1 MGLGLLPLEGNCPSA
16 HLPPYHLSP
25 FLWAGWQV
33 GWEGVTLQP
42 PFPGLDLDLEAPLL
56 LNVWQPHEAL
66 PGRCYLKHGKNPC
79 VLCQQSEVP
88 RCAARPS
95 GIFRWPP
102 LCRAAMGCRLSW
114 PWARGAPF
122 HVEEMLPLGGGVGKG
137 KLNRKCPIYSELVM
151 LGGSWIP

>member
-1 MGLGLLPLEGNCPSA
+1 M
-16 HLPPYHLSP
+16 
-25 FLWAGWQV
+25 AG
-33 GWEGVTLQP
+33 GGGKGVTLQP

-137 KLNRKCPIYSELVM
+137 KLNRKCPIYSELGDVGRV
-151 LGGSWIP
+151 LDPVNSQKTPPHPPSNPLPSGPLVFNL